1 MSTLRS
7 NYIVLFMGVCMNS
20 EKYMLITELLGTSV
34 FDLLHMQKKPL

>member
-20 EKYMLITELLGTSV
+20 DRYMLITELLGTSLYDIIHV
-34 FDLLHMQKKPL
+34 NKK